1 MKQRSDV
8 LGYCSDMLNC
18 RLRADAL
25 RRGTDVGLS
34 AAKTDVSYL
43 DKQTHICA
51 ATGVSRERQPVDITY
66 LHIAKGNETITAP

>member
-43 DKQTHICA
+43 DKQTCTFAQLLGFLGRGSLLI
-51 ATGVSRERQPVDITY
+51 
-66 LHIAKGNETITAP
+66 